1 MSRRLAVCCARRRR
15 TPAGRGVSSCWDGR
29 GRGQLLIAAPPATSQ
44 TDRLGGSPRRW
55 MRHARRSTARHV
67 AFWKVAGSWR
77 FPRSV
82 CDLSR
87 GSDGPQGVESWAR
100 GLLAG
105 ILFLHTRTVFY
116 LNITSNADGNG
127 KQRHSGSIW
136 LGWVGPGQ
144 AARAHEHGATGVA
157 WHFLVSLRFC
167 KKIMS

>member
-44 TDRLGGSPRRW
+44 TGRLGGSPRRW

-82 CDLSR
+82 CPGDRTGHRGWSR
-87 GSDGPQGVESWAR
+87 GLVAYSLGFFSYTR
-100 GLLAG
+100 G
-105 ILFLHTRTVFY
+105 ILPATQTETANSGTQGPFGWAGSARVRPRART
-116 LNITSNADGNG
+116 SM
-127 KQRHSGSIW
+127 
-136 LGWVGPGQ
+136 
-144 AARAHEHGATGVA
+144 
-157 WHFLVSLRFC
+157 LRQESRGISSSPC
-167 KKIMS
+167 ASVKKIML